1 MTFADVILFRELA
14 KGAKAGGR
22 TAPVNNLSSS
32 EKNILLLRQEKTLKP
47 VLEILPV
54 DLDASKCILV
64 CEISDEGFLYA
75 IKDDTINKFIAVAV
89 FQFDKSSKAV
99 DATILQI
106 EIQQQS
112 LLSGDF
118 KKVYI
123 VYSVGESV
131 LMPFSLYNADE
142 TDNLLNLIHGDI
154 QSNVSVIT
162 DVIDTKE
169 IYNSYR
175 VTTDILNIFKSKFPG
190 AVTRHQ
196 YSVLLKQVRKEKD
209 ILVIIFYQKTLVLML
224 IKNGCVHFINNFSY
238 NTTEDV
244 LYILLNT
251 CAQFEVA
258 DIPIEIGGMI
268 EINSHLAREIDKYFS
283 GVGFAKLP
291 SGPDFSEEITSR
303 PSHYFSHIFEIDS
316 CE

>member
-131 LMPFSLYNADE
+131 LMPFSL
-142 TDNLLNLIHGDI
+142 
-154 QSNVSVIT
+154 
-162 DVIDTKE
+162 
-169 IYNSYR
+169 
-175 VTTDILNIFKSKFPG
+175 
-190 AVTRHQ
+190 
-196 YSVLLKQVRKEKD
+196 
-209 ILVIIFYQKTLVLML
+209 
-224 IKNGCVHFINNFSY
+224 
-238 NTTEDV
+238 
-244 LYILLNT
+244 
-251 CAQFEVA
+251 
-258 DIPIEIGGMI
+258 
-268 EINSHLAREIDKYFS
+268 
-283 GVGFAKLP
+283 
-291 SGPDFSEEITSR
+291 
-303 PSHYFSHIFEIDS
+303 
-316 CE
+316 